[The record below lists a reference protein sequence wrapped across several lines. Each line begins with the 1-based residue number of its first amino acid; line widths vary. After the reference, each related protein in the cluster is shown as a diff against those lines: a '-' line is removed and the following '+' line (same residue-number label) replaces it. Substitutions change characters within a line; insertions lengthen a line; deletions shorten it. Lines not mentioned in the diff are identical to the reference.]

1 MAIEITVKSNGMN
14 VNERLDEYI
23 RGKASKLER
32 YINALEQVRI
42 ELTHAKTAKLATDR
56 YVAQITLQG
65 KKVLLRAEER
75 SEDIYVAFD
84 AAMDKIQ
91 RRVERFKGKR
101 YRGRGN
107 GLSMGEAALEIAQE
121 ELGGEMFEE
130 EEAVIARRKK
140 FVLYPMDEIEA
151 LEQMSLLGHENFFIF
166 FNMNTSSVNVLYTRR
181 DGTYGLIETEMA

>member
-75 SEDIYVAFD
+75 SEDIYVAFE
-84 AAMDKIQ
+84 K
-91 RRVERFKGKR
+91 KR
-101 YRGRGN
+101 
-107 GLSMGEAALEIAQE
+107 
-121 ELGGEMFEE
+121 
-130 EEAVIARRKK
+130 
-140 FVLYPMDEIEA
+140 
-151 LEQMSLLGHENFFIF
+151 
-166 FNMNTSSVNVLYTRR
+166 
-181 DGTYGLIETEMA
+181 

>member
-91 RRVERFKGKR
+91 RRIERFKGKR
-101 YRGRGN
+101 SRGRGN